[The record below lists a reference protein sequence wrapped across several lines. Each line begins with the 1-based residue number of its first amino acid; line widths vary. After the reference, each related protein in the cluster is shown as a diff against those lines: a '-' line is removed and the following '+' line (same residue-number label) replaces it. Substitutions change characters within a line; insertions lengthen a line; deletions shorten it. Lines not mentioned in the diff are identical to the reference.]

1 MLGKTLIKAAALVA
15 SLAITSDALA
25 LKKQNLNDLIKPY
38 KRELLQDLVTWDEHS
53 LFVRGERI
61 MLYSG
66 EFHPFRLPVPS
77 LWLDV
82 FQKIKAL
89 GYNGV
94 SFYVDWALVEGKQ
107 GDFSAEGIFAWEPFF
122 EAATKAGIYLIARPG
137 PYINAEVSG
146 GGFPGWLAR
155 NPGIPRTRDP
165 RFLNATDN
173 YSRQIGEIIAKAQ
186 ITEGGPVILYQP
198 ENVLFML
205 YQVYMRAL
213 LILCLL
219 LEYSQA
225 VSSDPEFPDQV
236 YMAAVEK
243 RFRDAGIVVPSIL
256 NDAYPHGFFVPGSGE
271 GAVDIYGHDGYP
283 LGFDCANPTTWPD
296 NALPTYYGDLHA
308 EQSPSTPYSILEFQG
323 GSFDPWGGL
332 GFEQCSELL
341 NSEFQRVFY
350 KNDFSFGMTI
360 FNIYMTYGGTNWGNQ
375 GHPGG
380 YTSYDYGAVITEE
393 RLVSREKY
401 SEAKL
406 EANFLQASP
415 AYLTAIPQNN
425 THANGSYSNNPEIAV
440 TALFGN
446 RTNFFVIRH
455 AAYNSLASTE
465 FKLTLPTSQGNITIP
480 QLNGS
485 LVLNGRDSKWAVTD
499 YDAAGTN
506 LLYSSAEIFTQKA
519 YGDKQVLVVYSGA
532 NENHEL
538 AFTLSCSSEVIEGSG
553 INIVKKKGTTIIGF
567 KSSSERRI
575 VKIGELYVYILDRN
589 DAYNY
594 WVLDLPS
601 SPVSGNY
608 TNGTI
613 DTSAAIVKAGYLL
626 RTVEASGTILSLT
639 GDLNATTEIEIIG
652 GAPAKLTE
660 LKFNGETIKFAQDSC
675 SGVVTASATYSE
687 PSFSVPDLS
696 TVDWKVTNSLPEI
709 VAGYDDSLWTN
720 ADLTYSNN
728 TQRNLTTPVSLYAQ
742 DYGYNIGNLLYRGH
756 FTATG
761 GENSIYLQT
770 QGGSAFGMSAWLN
783 GTFLGSARGID
794 AASNA
799 NSTFSL
805 PNVASGSSYVLT
817 VLIDHMGLQENGQGG
832 SSEMKTPRGILN
844 YSLNGRNASAISWK
858 LTGNLGGEDYQDR
871 TRGPLNEGGLY
882 AERQGYHL
890 PGAPTSSW
898 SNSTHGPMI
907 GITAPGVA
915 FYSTTFDLDMPAGYD
930 IPIAISFSNATSS
943 TNGSASVA
951 YRSQIYVNG
960 YQFGKYVSNI
970 GPQDVFPVPQ
980 GIFDYNGPNYLAV
993 SLWALDEGGAKIS
1006 NLSLVAGPVIQS
1018 GYGPVELSP
1027 LTGWSKREG
1036 AY

>member
-198 ENVLFML
+198 ENGM
-205 YQVYMRAL
+205 
-213 LILCLL
+213 
-219 LEYSQA
+219 
-225 VSSDPEFPDQV
+225 
-236 YMAAVEK
+236 
-243 RFRDAGIVVPSIL
+243 
-256 NDAYPHGFFVPGSGE
+256 
-271 GAVDIYGHDGYP
+271 
-283 LGFDCANPTTWPD
+283 GFDCANPTTWPD

-425 THANGSYSNNPEIAV
+425 THANGSYSNNPKIAV

-553 INIVKKKGTTIIGF
+553 INIVKRKGITILGF

-626 RTVEASGTILSLT
+626 RTVEASGTTLSLT

>member
-1 MLGKTLIKAAALVA
+1 MVLGKTFMKAAALVA
-15 SLAITSDALA
+15 GLAITSDALA
-25 LKKQNLNDLIKPY
+25 LRKPNLNELIKPY
-38 KRELLQDLVTWDEHS
+38 KRDVGLLQDLVTWDEHS
-53 LFVRGERI
+53 LFVRGERVMI
-61 MLYSG
+61 YSG

-89 GYNGV
+89 GYNAV

-107 GDFSAEGIFAWEPFF
+107 GDFTAEGIFAWEPFF
-122 EAATKAGIYLIARPG
+122 EAAQEAGIYLIARPG

-165 RFLNATDN
+165 RFLEATDN
-173 YSRQIGEIIAKAQ
+173 YSRAIGEIIAKAQ
-186 ITEGGPVILYQP
+186 ITNGGPIILYQP
-198 ENVLFML
+198 EN
-205 YQVYMRAL
+205 
-213 LILCLL
+213 
-219 LEYSQA
+219 EYSQA

-243 RFRDAGIVVPSIL
+243 KFRDAGIIVPSIL
-256 NDAYPHGFFVPGSGE
+256 NDAYPHGYFAPGTGP
-271 GAVDIYGHDGYP
+271 GAVDIYGHDSYP
-283 LGFDCANPTTWPD
+283 LGFDCANPTTWP
-296 NALPTYYGDLHA
+296 NNSLPTYFGDLHA

-323 GSFDPWGGL
+323 GSFDPWGGST
-332 GFEQCSELL
+332 FEKCGVLL

-350 KNDFSFGMTI
+350 KNDFSYGLTI
-360 FNIYMTYGGTNWGNQ
+360 FNIYMTYGGTNWGNL

-380 YTSYDYGAVITEE
+380 YTSYDYAAVIAED
-393 RLVSREKY
+393 RSVSREKY

-425 THANGSYSNNPEIAV
+425 THANGSYTDNPDIAV

-446 RTNFFVIRH
+446 RTNFFVVRH
-455 AAYNSLASTE
+455 AVFNSYESTQ

-485 LVLNGRDSKWAVTD
+485 LVLNGRDSKFAVTD

-506 LLYSSAEIFTQKA
+506 LLYSSAEIFTQKS
-519 YGDKQVLVVYSGA
+519 YGDKQILLVYAGF

-538 AFTLSCSSEVIEGSG
+538 ALTLSCSSEVLEGSG
-553 INIVKKKGTTIIGF
+553 LNIVKKKGTTIIGF
-567 KSSSERRI
+567 KSSSERRV
-575 VKIGELYVYILDRN
+575 VKIGELFVYILDRN

-601 SPVSGNY
+601 SP
-608 TNGTI
+608 
-613 DTSAAIVKAGYLL
+613 TSAAVVKAGYLL
-626 RTVEASGTILSLT
+626 RTVEVSGNSLHLT
-639 GDLNATTEIEIIG
+639 GDINATTEIEVIG

-660 LKFNGETIKFAQDSC
+660 LTFNGESIKFAQDSC
-675 SGVVTASATYSE
+675 SGVVTGSVAYNE
-687 PSFSVPDLS
+687 PSFSLPDLS
-696 TVDWKVTNSLPEI
+696 TVGWKVIDSLPEI
-709 VAGYDDSLWTN
+709 ASSYDDSLWTN

-728 TQRNLTTPVSLYAQ
+728 TQRNLTTSVSLYGQ
-742 DYGYNIGNLLYRGH
+742 DYGYNGGSLLFRGH

-761 GENSIYLQT
+761 SEDSIYLQT

-844 YSLNGRNASAISWK
+844 YSLAGRNASALTWK
-858 LTGNLGGEDYQDR
+858 LTGNLHGEDYEDR

-890 PGAPTSSW
+890 PGAPTSGW
-898 SNSTHGPMI
+898 TNSTLGPMA
-907 GITAPGVA
+907 GVTSPGVS
-915 FYSTTFDLDMPAGYD
+915 FYATTFDLDMPAGYD
-930 IPIAISFSNATSS
+930 IPISISFSNATSS
-943 TNGSASVA
+943 SNGSATVA
-951 YRSQIYVNG
+951 YRSQIFVNG

-970 GPQDVFPVPQ
+970 GPQDVFPVPE
-980 GIFDYNGPNYLAV
+980 GIFNYHGPNYFAV

-1018 GYGPVELSP
+1018 GYGPVSLSP
-1027 LTGWSKREG
+1027 MTGWSKREG

>member
-1 MLGKTLIKAAALVA
+1 
-15 SLAITSDALA
+15 
-25 LKKQNLNDLIKPY
+25 
-38 KRELLQDLVTWDEHS
+38 
-53 LFVRGERI
+53 
-61 MLYSG
+61 
-66 EFHPFRLPVPS
+66 
-77 LWLDV
+77 
-82 FQKIKAL
+82 
-89 GYNGV
+89 
-94 SFYVDWALVEGKQ
+94 
-107 GDFSAEGIFAWEPFF
+107 
-122 EAATKAGIYLIARPG
+122 
-137 PYINAEVSG
+137 
-146 GGFPGWLAR
+146 
-155 NPGIPRTRDP
+155 
-165 RFLNATDN
+165 
-173 YSRQIGEIIAKAQ
+173 
-186 ITEGGPVILYQP
+186 
-198 ENVLFML
+198 
-205 YQVYMRAL
+205 
-213 LILCLL
+213 
-219 LEYSQA
+219 
-225 VSSDPEFPDQV
+225 
-236 YMAAVEK
+236 
-243 RFRDAGIVVPSIL
+243 
-256 NDAYPHGFFVPGSGE
+256 
-271 GAVDIYGHDGYP
+271 
-283 LGFDCANPTTWPD
+283 
-296 NALPTYYGDLHA
+296 
-308 EQSPSTPYSILEFQG
+308 
-323 GSFDPWGGL
+323 
-332 GFEQCSELL
+332 
-341 NSEFQRVFY
+341 
-350 KNDFSFGMTI
+350 
-360 FNIYMTYGGTNWGNQ
+360 
-375 GHPGG
+375 
-380 YTSYDYGAVITEE
+380 
-393 RLVSREKY
+393 
-401 SEAKL
+401 
-406 EANFLQASP
+406 
-415 AYLTAIPQNN
+415 
-425 THANGSYSNNPEIAV
+425 
-440 TALFGN
+440 
-446 RTNFFVIRH
+446 
-455 AAYNSLASTE
+455 
-465 FKLTLPTSQGNITIP
+465 
-480 QLNGS
+480 
-485 LVLNGRDSKWAVTD
+485 
-499 YDAAGTN
+499 
-506 LLYSSAEIFTQKA
+506 
-519 YGDKQVLVVYSGA
+519 
-532 NENHEL
+532 
-538 AFTLSCSSEVIEGSG
+538 TLSCSSEVIEGSG
-553 INIVKKKGTTIIGF
+553 INIVKKKGITILGF

-1018 GYGPVELSP
+1018 DKGPCEFDGKYYCKSLVASARSRIPASAPEDQLPYRGSIQEHVKFVTDCEAVLYDLIKEP
-1027 LTGWSKREG
+1027 QVQRVARPTLLHADLHKRNIFVSDSEPSKITGIIDWQSTSIEPAFVYANETPDFATLVDDMPRTARDG
-1036 AY
+1036 QD

>member
-1 MLGKTLIKAAALVA
+1 MVLGKTFMKAAALVA
-15 SLAITSDALA
+15 GLAITSDALA
-25 LKKQNLNDLIKPY
+25 VRKPNLNELIKPY
-38 KRELLQDLVTWDEHS
+38 KRDLGKNLLQGLVTWDEHS

-61 MLYSG
+61 MIYSG
-66 EFHPFRLPVPS
+66 ELPVPS

-89 GYNGV
+89 GYNAV

-107 GDFSAEGIFAWEPFF
+107 GDFTAEGIFAWEPFF
-122 EAATKAGIYLIARPG
+122 EAAQKAGIYLIARPG

-146 GGFPGWLAR
+146 GGFPGWLSRVPA
-155 NPGIPRTRDP
+155 PLRTRDP

-173 YSRQIGEIIAKAQ
+173 YSRNIGEIIAKAQ

-198 ENVLFML
+198 EN
-205 YQVYMRAL
+205 
-213 LILCLL
+213 
-219 LEYSQA
+219 EYSQA
-225 VSSDPEFPDQV
+225 VSSDPEFPDQ
-236 YMAAVEK
+236 AVEQK
-243 RFRDAGIVVPSIL
+243 FRDAGIVVPSIL
-256 NDAYPHGFFVPGSGE
+256 NDAFPHGYFAPGTGV
-271 GAVDIYGHDGYP
+271 GAVDIYGYDGYP

-296 NALPTYYGDLHA
+296 NNLPTYYGNLHE
-308 EQSPSTPYSILEFQG
+308 EQSPSTPNSILEFQG

-332 GFEQCSELL
+332 GFAQCAELL

-350 KNDFSFGMTI
+350 KNDFSFGVTI
-360 FNIYMTYGGTNWGNQ
+360 FNIYMTYGGTNWGNL

-380 YTSYDYGAVITEE
+380 YTSYDYGAVITED

-415 AYLTAIPQNN
+415 AYLTATPQNN
-425 THANGSYSNNPEIAV
+425 THANGSYTDSPDIAV
-440 TALFGN
+440 TALLGN

-455 AAYNSLASTE
+455 AAYNSRASTQ
-465 FKLTLPTSQGNITIP
+465 FKLNLPTSQGNITIP

-485 LVLNGRDSKWAVTD
+485 LVLNGRDSKFAVTD

-506 LLYSSAEIFTQKA
+506 LLYSSAEIFTQKS
-519 YGDKQVLVVYSGA
+519 YGDKQILVVYAGP

-538 AFTLSCSSEVIEGSG
+538 ALTLSCSSEIIEGSG
-553 INIVKKKGTTIIGF
+553 VNIVKKKGTTIIGF

-575 VKIGELYVYILDRN
+575 VKVGELYVYILDRN

-601 SPVSGNY
+601 STVSGNY
-608 TNGTI
+608 TNATLE
-613 DTSAAIVKAGYLL
+613 TSAAIVKAGYLL
-626 RTVEASGTILSLT
+626 RTVQVSDNTLHLT
-639 GDLNATTEIEIIG
+639 GDLNSTTDIEVIG

-660 LKFNGETIKFAQDSC
+660 LTFNGESIKFAQDSC
-675 SGVVTASATYSE
+675 SGVVTGSVAYKE
-687 PSFSVPDLS
+687 PSFSIPDLS
-696 TVDWKVTNSLPEI
+696 SVSWKVLNSLPE
-709 VAGYDDSLWTN
+709 VSPGYDDSLWTN

-728 TQRNLTTPVSLYAQ
+728 TQRNLTTPVSLYGS
-742 DYGYNIGNLLYRGH
+742 DYGYNAGNLLFRGH
-756 FTATG
+756 FTASG
-761 GENSIYLQT
+761 SESSIYLQT

-844 YSLNGRNASAISWK
+844 YSLSGRNASAITWK
-858 LTGNLGGEDYQDR
+858 LTGNLHGEDYEDR

-898 SNSTHGPMI
+898 ANSTSGPMA
-907 GITAPGVA
+907 GITSPGVS
-915 FYSTTFDLDMPAGYD
+915 FYSTTFDLDMPSGYD

-943 TNGSASVA
+943 SNGSAPVA

-1006 NLSLVAGPVIQS
+1006 NLSLVVGPAIQS
-1018 GYGPVELSP
+1018 GYGPISLSP
-1027 LTGWSKREG
+1027 MTGWSKREG

>member
-1 MLGKTLIKAAALVA
+1 MLGNTLLKAAALVA
-15 SLAITSDALA
+15 ALATSSDALA
-25 LKKQNLNDLIKPY
+25 LKKPNYNELIKPY
-38 KRELLQDLVTWDEHS
+38 KRELLQDLVSWDEHS
-53 LFVRGERI
+53 LYVRGERI
-61 MLYSG
+61 MIYSG
-66 EFHPFRLPVPS
+66 EVHPFRLPVPS

-82 FQKIKAL
+82 LQKIKAL
-89 GYNGV
+89 GYNAV
-94 SFYVDWALVEGKQ
+94 SFYVNWALHEGKQ
-107 GDFSAEGIFAWEPFF
+107 GEFNAEGVFAWEPFF
-122 EAATKAGIYLIARPG
+122 EAAQEAGIYLIARPG
-137 PYINAEVSG
+137 PYINAEVTG

-165 RFLNATDN
+165 NFLNATDY
-173 YSRQIGEIIAKAQ
+173 YSRAIGEIIAKAQ
-186 ITEGGPVILYQP
+186 ITEGGPIILYQP
-198 ENVLFML
+198 EN
-205 YQVYMRAL
+205 
-213 LILCLL
+213 
-219 LEYSQA
+219 EYSQA
-225 VSSDPEFPDQV
+225 VPSDPEFPDPV
-236 YMAAVEK
+236 YFGAVEQK
-243 RFRDAGIVVPSIL
+243 FRDAGIVVPSIS
-256 NDAYPHGFFVPGSGE
+256 NDAYPHGYFAPGQAA
-271 GAVDIYGHDGYP
+271 AVDIYGHDAMLIFLQGYP

-332 GFEQCSELL
+332 GFAQCAELL
-341 NSEFQRVFY
+341 NTEFQRVFY
-350 KNDFSFGMTI
+350 KNDYSFGVTI
-360 FNIYMTYGGTNWGNQ
+360 FNIYMTYGGTNWG
-375 GHPGG
+375 GLSHPGG
-380 YTSYDYGAVITEE
+380 YTSYDYGAVITED

-425 THANGSYSNNPEIAV
+425 THANGSYTNNADIAV
-440 TALFGN
+440 TALLGN

-455 AAYNSLASTE
+455 AAYNSRASTE
-465 FKLTLPTSQGNITIP
+465 FKLHLPTSQGNITIP

-485 LVLNGRDSKWAVTD
+485 LVLNGRDSKFAVTD

-506 LLYSSAEIFTQKA
+506 LLYSSAEIFTQKS
-519 YGDKQVLVVYSGA
+519 YGDKQVLIVYAGP

-538 AFTLSCSSEVIEGSG
+538 ALTLSCSSEVIEGSG
-553 INIVKKKGTTIIGF
+553 VNIVKKKGTTILGF

-575 VKIGELYVYILDRN
+575 VKIGDLYIYILDRN

-601 SPVSGNY
+601 STS
-608 TNGTI
+608 
-613 DTSAAIVKAGYLL
+613 SAAIIKAGYLL
-626 RTVEASGTILSLT
+626 RTVEISGNSMHLT
-639 GDLNATTEIEIIG
+639 GDLNATTDVEIVG
-652 GAPAKLTE
+652 GAPSKLTE
-660 LKFNGETIKFAQDSC
+660 LTFNSKSIKFAQDSC
-675 SGVVTASATYSE
+675 SGVVTGSVAYVE
-687 PSFSVPDLS
+687 PSFSIPDLS
-696 TVDWKVTNSLPEI
+696 TVGWQVIDSLPEI
-709 VAGYDDSLWTN
+709 AAGYDDSLWTS

-728 TQRNLTTPVSLYAQ
+728 TQRNLTTSVSLYAQ
-742 DYGYNIGNLLYRGH
+742 DYGYLTGNLLYRGH
-756 FTATG
+756 FVAAG
-761 GENSIYLQT
+761 NESSIYLQT

-783 GTFLGSARGID
+783 STFLGSARGID

-799 NSTFSL
+799 NSTFTL
-805 PNVASGSSYVLT
+805 PNVAAGSSYVLT
-817 VLIDHMGLQENGQGG
+817 ILLDHMGLQENGQGG

-844 YSLNGRNASAISWK
+844 YSLSGRDASAITWK
-858 LTGNLGGEDYQDR
+858 LTGNLGGESYKDR

-882 AERQGYHL
+882 VERQGYHL

-898 SNSTHGPMI
+898 ANSTGPMT
-907 GITAPGVA
+907 GISYPGVA
-915 FYSTTFDLDMPAGYD
+915 FYATTFDLDMPAGYD

-943 TNGSASVA
+943 SNGSTPVA

-980 GIFDYNGPNYLAV
+980 GIFNYNGPNYFGV

-1018 GYGPVELSP
+1018 GYGPIELSP
-1027 LTGWSKREG
+1027 MTGWSKREG